1 MTHILC
7 GTAILMAAI
16 MFQPRPAQA
25 YEAPWCAVVS
35 MGAGDAYWDCQY
47 RSVEEC
53 APVVVAGNRGT
64 CNPNPAFQGQL
75 TPQKQG
81 SRRRHR

>member
-1 MTHILC
+1 MMRILC
-7 GTAILMAAI
+7 AAAI
-16 MFQPRPAQA
+16 VFVLMSAAPQPAQPA
-25 YEAPWCAVVS
+25 EAPWCAVIELGQGSV
-35 MGAGDAYWDCQY
+35 YWDCQY

-53 APVVVAGNRGT
+53 APHVVAGNRGT

-81 SRRRHR
+81 SRRRQR